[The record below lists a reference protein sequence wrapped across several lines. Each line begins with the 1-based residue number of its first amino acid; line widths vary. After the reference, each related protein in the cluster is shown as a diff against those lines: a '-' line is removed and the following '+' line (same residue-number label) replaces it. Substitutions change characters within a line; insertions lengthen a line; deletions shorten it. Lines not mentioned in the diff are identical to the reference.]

1 MNRISMDRGKDV
13 GKISRFAGLFL
24 SVLLVFSLILNGC
37 SSSDSE
43 NTGEDSSIGSN
54 ENSTS
59 QDQTTQRA
67 SSDNISDAVEIPG
80 LTCEAVLPLDYAEGF
95 AGYYYNDGFEVI
107 EIYEDSTF
115 LLVPEGAEAPQGIDE
130 DIVVL
135 QKPVDQIYLA
145 ASASMALFDAIDSV
159 DSIKFSGLQEDAWY
173 VESAKEAMNEGS
185 ITYAGKY
192 REPDYEML
200 INSSCD
206 LAIESTM
213 ISHSPKVKEMLE
225 TLGIPVMVDQS
236 SYEPHPLG
244 RAEWVKLYGM
254 LVDKD
259 DEAEAFFADQAKIM
273 DEMDDFENTG
283 LTVAYFYISS
293 NGQAVV
299 RSPEDYVAKMI
310 EIGGGA
316 YAFADIQNPNVRSTT
331 ISMTMEDFYAIAV
344 DADYIIYNASIDQ
357 PIQTIDDLIGKN
369 QLFENFKAVKEG
381 KVWCTDRN
389 FYQASDIAPQMIKD
403 INLMLTDGDQDE
415 MTFIYEVGR

>member
-1 MNRISMDRGKDV
+1 MDRGKDV